1 MLAPV
6 QHSTPSSFP
15 FLLPPICVCAL
26 LLGDGYKR
34 EESRGCLA
42 CPVFVVYIYF
52 LSPPP
57 KNVWV
62 AMEWSQQQPPVSCLP
77 YPSKVK
83 DAGGT
88 TKTFFQRHVSPCFLF
103 LPRKHTKQQPKR
115 VEMGFPCRLTRRYT
129 VCQLGVPRV
138 YSAHLSNREISRK
151 KNMASQQRIVLLGSW
166 DLKSI
171 CPRFLNGC
179 SFLSSV
185 ENA

>member
-1 MLAPV
+1 MDIRERKVVDVWPAQSLSFISISCPLHRKMSEWQWNGASSSLQFLAS
-6 QHSTPSSFP
+6 HI
-15 FLLPPICVCAL
+15 LPRWKMQ
-26 LLGDGYKR
+26 G
-34 EESRGCLA
+34 
-42 CPVFVVYIYF
+42 
-52 LSPPP
+52 
-57 KNVWV
+57 
-62 AMEWSQQQPPVSCLP
+62 
-77 YPSKVK
+77 
-83 DAGGT
+83 GGT

-171 CPRFLNGC
+171 CPRFLNGF

-185 ENA
+185 ERKTLRKLMEEANDYCR